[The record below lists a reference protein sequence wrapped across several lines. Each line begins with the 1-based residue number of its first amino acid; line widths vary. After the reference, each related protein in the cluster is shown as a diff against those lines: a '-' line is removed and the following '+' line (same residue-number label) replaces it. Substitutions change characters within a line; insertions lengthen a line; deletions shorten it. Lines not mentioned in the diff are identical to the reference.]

1 MTITELKTLDK
12 AVLTAEEV
20 APYLAWDPQALRITA
35 RKNPE
40 WLPIPVAVIGAR
52 TYFPRLQL
60 IHYLERSA

>member
-1 MTITELKTLDK
+1 MTFQDLKISDK

-20 APYLAWDPQALRITA
+20 APYLDWDAQALRITA

-40 WLPIPVAVIGAR
+40 WLPIPAAVIGRR

-60 IHYLERSA
+60 LHYLERSA